1 MPKSVTFE
9 SAQADFQW
17 WIGELSDMHSVE
29 WLNSQIESMAKQVND
44 LQVKLW
50 AARDLKDQ
58 YLMKG

>member
-9 SAQADFQW
+9 SAQSDFQW
-17 WIGELSDMHSVE
+17 WVGELSDMHAVE
-29 WLNSQIESMAKQVND
+29 WLNSQIESMTKQVND